1 MGIELGVDKLFSQE
15 KRDFLNKWFLEN
27 KRGVLASIP
36 SKTGCQMGP
45 PHISPDRMGMA
56 DIGET
61 APSSAVEADGG
72 ASLCANWSIGQLGP
86 GPVSSALQ
94 HTGTGRLEGRQTII
108 GRNGLPSGGALE
120 APKGCPMPLGYKKG
134 EGAELDNENKP
145 GPWVRD
151 VEKKNENL

>member
-1 MGIELGVDKLFSQE
+1 
-15 KRDFLNKWFLEN
+15 
-27 KRGVLASIP
+27 
-36 SKTGCQMGP
+36 
-45 PHISPDRMGMA
+45 MA

-61 APSSAVEADGG
+61 APLSAVEADGG

-86 GPVSSALQ
+86 GPVSLALQ

-134 EGAELDNENKP
+134 EG
-145 GPWVRD
+145 
-151 VEKKNENL
+151 VETMKINQDHGSATLRKRIRIYLI